1 MYGLYS
7 HWNTDLNMSKE
18 FAFTTILDGSIIN
31 DFYDGDLEYA
41 LSMFEVIIEVMPVEV
56 DVLKNAL
63 NSSDLEEC
71 RSCLHRIKPNFK
83 MAGNFEL
90 SEFCS
95 RVEKSIKE
103 EQLPFEKAK
112 PEIESII
119 EEIEQTLSLL
129 QQETLNLKAHLAS

>member
-1 MYGLYS
+1 
-7 HWNTDLNMSKE
+7 
-18 FAFTTILDGSIIN
+18 
-31 DFYDGDLEYA
+31 
-41 LSMFEVIIEVMPVEV
+41 
-56 DVLKNAL
+56 
-63 NSSDLEEC
+63 
-71 RSCLHRIKPNFK
+71 

-103 EQLPFEKAK
+103 EQLPFDKAK